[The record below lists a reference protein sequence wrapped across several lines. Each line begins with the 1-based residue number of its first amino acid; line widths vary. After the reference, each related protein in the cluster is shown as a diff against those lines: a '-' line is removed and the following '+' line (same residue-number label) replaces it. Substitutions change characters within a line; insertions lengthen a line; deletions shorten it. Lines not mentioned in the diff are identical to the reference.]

1 MSNRRKV
8 VRKLKRQIRRKNA
21 GKSNNSSA
29 QNKTNNTSNTSDKQQ
44 NQQTTNNTEALMRLL
59 AYMGGG
65 RGGNVGS
72 VDPSAFLNQR
82 EAAAVWQNEI
92 ARKKRD
98 ENAKKRA
105 AEDEMK
111 RQKREEEYEI
121 AKHGAQQ
128 AEADAKHAV
137 RMADVKLKQ
146 SGITGVIQQLQQR
159 VRDANEQIAMNEQ
172 TGSLSGEMRKITEM
186 QNTLKKIEDEVG
198 YKIKTTPELMRIY
211 TGVTDKLQSFINKFN
226 EVHEGLIQIGE
237 LRDSDRVTQDL
248 INDRA
253 EVEAGLND
261 FIRHVQFETKAFND
275 AAEANEARLNEMT
288 EKKYQIRNMQQEL
301 ATARAR
307 YEDSQYTH
315 DFDENGDL
323 IRVYDESEKLPV
335 IRPADDEQAKLLAKE
350 RDKIFNHIKQVIP
363 GTTDAQKI
371 AKINEIARWADKP
384 GAMPKWARTEIDG
397 YNAKFERT
405 KKHIQ
410 SPTSKKRLTN
420 DIMTLAQ
427 RYVRFVNEHEQRMR
441 DAQDAYD
448 NAIAHNEKVEQ
459 SWHPKKVRV
468 TDEMIEKI
476 NKEHADVREQ
486 IDDFNKQTERNKE
499 NVKRLKE
506 LARETDEMRKQLA
519 NKPDPEEEAKI
530 LDALRHAESEKQRLE
545 RDMTARQIRT
555 QEHDK
560 MRQDTERINVQN
572 ELTTKQLAE
581 YDASADVRNS
591 EEKAAIEARVM
602 AQKQRELNEKRLQTY
617 KSEQDKRMAEHEL
630 NILTSE
636 NAKAM
641 DDQIIR
647 EHVKSEEARI
657 EKEKIESLRRAKK
670 QFHEQQLAAE
680 AMKMVDMT
688 TKGVHGFD
696 NITAQ
701 IGALGNR
708 LIANADEKMRDDAY
722 VKQQTEAI
730 VNKMYG
736 DPMLM
741 MRVVKEH
748 ERTGKEMFKSPDEL
762 RAMLDTREKV
772 DKYSQWVNGLSLT
785 RPGTP
790 PPLKP
795 GRMYRFY
802 DTPRDSSTVDMNFD
816 DTSDD
821 E

>member
-146 SGITGVIQQLQQR
+146 SGVTGVIEELKQR
-159 VRDANEQIAMNEQ
+159 VRNAQEQIALNEQ
-172 TGSLSGEMRKITEM
+172 KGSLSGEMRKITEM

-253 EVEAGLND
+253 EVEAGMND
-261 FIRHVQFETKAFND
+261 LIRHVQFETKAFND

-335 IRPADDEQAKLLAKE
+335 IRPEDDEHVRLLKKE
-350 RDKIFNHIKQVIP
+350 RDKILKHIQQADPSMNLEEWSMKLKLIRQHTQQGV
-363 GTTDAQKI
+363 DAPRWITAQ
-371 AKINEIARWADKP
+371 INKYNKVLSDK
-384 GAMPKWARTEIDG
+384 KR
-397 YNAKFERT
+397 
-405 KKHIQ
+405 IQ
-410 SPTSKKRLTN
+410 SPTSKKIYHN
-420 DIMTLAQ
+420 DIVAFAS
-427 RYVRFVNEHEQRMR
+427 RFCQIENDYIRA
-441 DAQDAYD
+441 AQDAKKAYED
-448 NAIAHNEKVEQ
+448 AIAHNEKVEQ
-459 SWHPKKVRV
+459 SWHPKKVKV

-486 IDDFNKQTERNKE
+486 IDEKNKQTERNKE

-572 ELTTKQLAE
+572 ELTSKQLAE
-581 YDASADVRNS
+581 YDASADVRNR

-748 ERTGKEMFKSPDEL
+748 ERTGKQMFKSPDEL

-772 DKYSQWVNGLSLT
+772 DKYSHWVNGLSLT

-802 DTPRDSSTVDMNFD
+802 DTPRDSSTIDMNFD